1 MKIVLVI
8 DHFDNLNN
16 GTTISAHR
24 YAARL
29 RNRGHKVT
37 ILAGGLP
44 QENKIAVPT
53 KRLPFFQKL
62 VDKQGFSFAKADDE
76 TYYQAFKDADI
87 VHFYLPTT
95 FCRRGEKIARQ
106 MKMPTIA
113 AFHLQPE
120 NITYSIGLGKK
131 KRINRFLYGYF
142 YRTFYR
148 HFSYIHCPSRFIATQ
163 LKEHGYQAE
172 LCVISNG
179 VDALFKP
186 MPVKRP
192 QSLEGKFIVLMIGRL
207 SGEKRQDLIIQA
219 AMLSRYKKQIQLV
232 FAGKGPK
239 EAEYKN
245 LGKALPNP
253 PVFGFYSQDELLN
266 LINYSDLYVHASD
279 AEIEGISCMEAMACG
294 LVPVI
299 SDSKLS
305 ATNEFALTA
314 ECLFQ
319 AGDAQS
325 LADRIDYW
333 IEHPEEKASL
343 GQLYAARANEMR
355 VDNCIDKAEEM
366 YQKAIKNSHSKQV
379 QALEETW
386 LDFFSH
392 PNPDKVNAS
401 FYKASKLRR
410 LLFTLFTNILA
421 LIFYLV
427 NFLVFGFRL
436 EGKKN
441 LKEVNGGAITV
452 LNHIHPLDC
461 TMVKLA
467 VFPRRIYFTTL
478 RDNLELPFVGYL
490 VKICGG
496 LPLPNEKGKTVVFFK
511 HLKQNLDRGDWIHFY
526 PEGLLVRYHKG
537 LRDFQKGAFFTAVHS
552 NTPVIPMRLI
562 CVKPHGPLIINK
574 HGHFRLLIGKPQYP
588 NLALSTT
595 DATQELMDR
604 TFQVMY
610 QLENEVSGVE
620 KWNLFSSFARLACIL
635 LLIIQILRT
644 FASFT

>member
-1 MKIVLVI
+1 
-8 DHFDNLNN
+8 
-16 GTTISAHR
+16 
-24 YAARL
+24 
-29 RNRGHKVT
+29 
-37 ILAGGLP
+37 
-44 QENKIAVPT
+44 
-53 KRLPFFQKL
+53 
-62 VDKQGFSFAKADDE
+62 
-76 TYYQAFKDADI
+76 
-87 VHFYLPTT
+87 
-95 FCRRGEKIARQ
+95 
-106 MKMPTIA
+106 
-113 AFHLQPE
+113 
-120 NITYSIGLGKK
+120 
-131 KRINRFLYGYF
+131 
-142 YRTFYR
+142 
-148 HFSYIHCPSRFIATQ
+148 
-163 LKEHGYQAE
+163 
-172 LCVISNG
+172 
-179 VDALFKP
+179 
-186 MPVKRP
+186 
-192 QSLEGKFIVLMIGRL
+192 MIGRL

-219 AMLSRYKKQIQLV
+219 TILSRYKNQIQLV

-253 PVFGFYSQDELLN
+253 PIFGFYSQEELLN

-279 AEIEGISCMEAMACG
+279 AEIEGISCMEAIACG

-333 IEHPEEKASL
+333 IEHPQEKATLS
-343 GQLYAARANEMR
+343 QIYASRANDMR
-355 VDNCIDKAEEM
+355 VDNCIDKAELM
-366 YQKAIKNSHSKQV
+366 YQKTIENYHHKQV

-386 LDFFSH
+386 LDSFSH
-392 PNPDKVNAS
+392 PKPDKVNAS
-401 FYKASKLRR
+401 FYKASKLRK
-410 LLFTLFTNILA
+410 LLFTLFTNVVA

-436 EGKKN
+436 KGKN
-441 LKEVNGGAITV
+441 HLKEVKGGAVTV

-478 RDNLELPFVGYL
+478 RENLELPFVGYL

-511 HLKQNLDRGDWIHFY
+511 NLKQSLEQGDWIHFY
-526 PEGLLVRYHKG
+526 PEGLLIRYHKS
-537 LRDFQKGAFFTAVHS
+537 LRGFQKGAFFTAVHS
-552 NTPVIPMRLI
+552 NTPVIPMRLF
-562 CVKPHGPLIINK
+562 CVKPPGPLFSNK
-574 HGHFRLLIGKPQYP
+574 RSHFRLVIGKPQYP

-595 DATQELMDR
+595 EATQELMER
-604 TFQVMY
+604 TWQVMY
-610 QLENEVSGVE
+610 QLENEVPVAE
-620 KWNLFSSFARLACIL
+620 KWNFYSLARLTCIL
-635 LLIIQILRT
+635 LLIIQLLRA

>member
-8 DHFDNLNN
+8 DHFDNMNN

-44 QENKIAVPT
+44 RENKIAVPT

-106 MKMPTIA
+106 MKVPTIA

-120 NITYSIGLGKK
+120 NITYSIGLGHN
-131 KRINRFLYGYF
+131 KRVNQYLYRYF

-148 HFSYIHCPSRFIATQ
+148 HFNYIHCPSQFIANQ
-163 LKEHGYQAE
+163 LQEHGYQAE

-179 VDALFKP
+179 VDDLFKP
-186 MPVKRP
+186 QVTKRP
-192 QSLEGKFIVLMIGRL
+192 QALEDKFIILMIGRL
-207 SGEKRQDLIIQA
+207 SGEKRQDLIIRA
-219 AMLSRYKKQIQLV
+219 TLLSKYKNQIQLV

-239 EAEYKN
+239 EAEYKH
-245 LGKALPNP
+245 LGKVLPNQP
-253 PVFGFYSQDELLN
+253 IFGFYSQDELLK
-266 LINYSDLYVHASD
+266 LINYSDLYIHASD
-279 AEIEGISCMEAMACG
+279 AEIEGISCLEAIACG
-294 LVPVI
+294 LVPII

-305 ATNEFALTA
+305 ATNEFALTDR
-314 ECLFQ
+314 CLFR
-319 AGDAQS
+319 AGDPRS

-333 IEHPEEKASL
+333 IEHPQEKAEL
-343 GQLYAARANEMR
+343 GLLYAAKGNEMR
-355 VDNCIDKAEEM
+355 VDNCIYQAEEM
-366 YQKAIKNSHSKQV
+366 YRKAIENCCHKKILP
-379 QALEETW
+379 LEETW
-386 LDFFSH
+386 LDHITH
-392 PNPDKVNAS
+392 PQPDKVNAL
-401 FYKASKLRR
+401 FYEASKLRR
-410 LLFTLFTNILA
+410 LLFALFTNFLA
-421 LIFYLV
+421 LIFYLI

-436 EGKKN
+436 EGKNN
-441 LKEVNGGAITV
+441 LPEVKGGAVTV
-452 LNHIHPLDC
+452 LNHVHPLDC

-478 RDNLELPFVGYL
+478 RQNLELPFIGWL

-496 LPLPNEKGKTVVFFK
+496 LPLPNEKGKTAEFFK
-511 HLKQNLDRGDWIHFY
+511 QLKQSLQRGDWIHFY

-552 NTPVIPMRLI
+552 NAPVIPMRLV
-562 CVKPHGPLIINK
+562 CVKTYGPSILNK
-574 HGHFRLLIGKPQYP
+574 HGHFSLLIGKPQYP
-588 NLALSTT
+588 NLSLST
-595 DATQELMDR
+595 AEAIQELTDR
-604 TFQVMY
+604 TWQVMN
-610 QLENEVSGVE
+610 QLENQVTSEE
-620 KWNLFSSFARLACIL
+620 KWNLYSFARLACIL
-635 LLIIQILRT
+635 LLVIQLLRK
-644 FASFT
+644 FANFA